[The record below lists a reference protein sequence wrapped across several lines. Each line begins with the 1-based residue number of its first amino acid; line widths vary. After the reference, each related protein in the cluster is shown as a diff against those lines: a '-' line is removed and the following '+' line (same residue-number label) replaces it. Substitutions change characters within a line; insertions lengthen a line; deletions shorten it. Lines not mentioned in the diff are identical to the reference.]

1 MSLVLRSRGVWSWQ
15 AEILWRQAKGTNKF
29 KTIKLYDIKISWKN
43 VYNGRCHQRRK
54 TQQHHGQTRCFGLRN
69 GTEVLSFGPRN
80 DFVFFIA
87 AVYSFRGIDIK
98 IHQTMWSWN
107 DFWRNCNLFNV
118 ILTSLCYIAA
128 ASSETLLT
136 IRCRGQWKPIKTA
149 LNCFIL
155 TTLSFNFFNK

>member
-1 MSLVLRSRGVWSWQ
+1 MRLVVWSRGGWRWQ

-43 VYNGRCHQRRK
+43 VYNGRCHQHRK
-54 TQQHHGQTRCFGLRN
+54 IQQHHGQTRCFGLRN
-69 GTEVLSFGPRN
+69 GTEVLSFGPRIH
-80 DFVFFIA
+80 FVIFF
-87 AVYSFRGIDIK
+87 YCGRSQLSWNWYK
-98 IHQTMWSWN
+98 SPMWSCN
-107 DFWRNCNLFNV
+107 DFWRNCSLFKV
-118 ILTSLCYIAA
+118 ILTSLRYIAA

-136 IRCRGQWKPIKTA
+136 IWCRGQWKAIKTA